1 MNANTN
7 RALVVAFVVVVGLF
21 VLFGG
26 GAMTGGRMGGDMM
39 GNAWM
44 GGFGWMW
51 IPAVLIV
58 GLGVLFVWGIRGKK
72 P

>member
-1 MNANTN
+1 
-7 RALVVAFVVVVGLF
+7 
-21 VLFGG
+21 
-26 GAMTGGRMGGDMM
+26 MGGNMM

-51 IPAVLIV
+51 IPTLIV
-58 GLGVLFVWGIRGKK
+58 IGLGVLVMWGQFAKK

>member
-1 MNANTN
+1 MNGNTN
-7 RALVVAFVVVVGLF
+7 GALIVALVVVVGLF

-26 GAMTGGRMGGDMM
+26 RAMTGGGMGGNMM

-51 IPAVLIV
+51 IPTVLIV
-58 GLGVLFVWGIRGKK
+58 GLGVLFVWGILGKK
-72 P
+72 Q

>member
-1 MNANTN
+1 MSANTN
-7 RALVVAFVVVVGLF
+7 RTLVVALVVVGLF

-26 GAMTGGRMGGDMM
+26 GAMTGGGMGGGMM

-58 GLGVLFVWGIRGKK
+58 GLGVLLVWGILGKK

>member
-1 MNANTN
+1 MDGN
-7 RALVVAFVVVVGLF
+7 
-21 VLFGG
+21 
-26 GAMTGGRMGGDMM
+26 MM

-51 IPAVLIV
+51 ILTLIV
-58 GLGVLFVWGIRGKK
+58 IGLGVLVMWGQFVKK

>member
-1 MNANTN
+1 MSANTN
-7 RALVVAFVVVVGLF
+7 RTLVVALVVVGLF
-21 VLFGG
+21 VLVGG
-26 GAMTGGRMGGDMM
+26 GAMSGGRMGGGMM

-58 GLGVLFVWGIRGKK
+58 GLGVLLVWGILGKK

>member
-1 MNANTN
+1 M
-7 RALVVAFVVVVGLF
+7 
-21 VLFGG
+21 GG
-26 GAMTGGRMGGDMM
+26 GMM

-58 GLGVLFVWGIRGKK
+58 GLGVLLVWGILGKK